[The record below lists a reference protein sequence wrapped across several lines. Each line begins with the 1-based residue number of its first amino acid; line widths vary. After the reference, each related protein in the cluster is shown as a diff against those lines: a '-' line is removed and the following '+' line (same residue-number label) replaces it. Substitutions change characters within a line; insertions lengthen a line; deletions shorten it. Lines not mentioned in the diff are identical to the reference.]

1 MSSIGINST
10 PSPRSSTLTENT
22 AQGSPSGAIDHEW
35 GDFMK
40 GSMAIGQGQS
50 ETLAHSLTDRGL
62 SIRRYENGV
71 VEMDLK
77 LPDIERLVLSGGGA
91 KGVAFSGMV
100 KALEENQALDK
111 IRSIS
116 GSSAGA
122 ISAAFLASG
131 MDHAGFDKMSDE
143 TNLVSLLDSQNKVL
157 GPIQHVSSTIGKGVA
172 KIPGKTGTI
181 GRLLFDLMPRLQ
193 SKAMPLET
201 LIREK
206 MIESILSRFNH
217 ARNDSQRALPATVE
231 DHVKDILKRNF
242 VSFADLEKL
251 SQDIPEIKQLHIT
264 GTAMFADLPQ
274 MVMFDYSL
282 TPNMDVAVAAH
293 ISGSLPGV
301 FQKPSEQGLA
311 FQADGEQTLFQD
323 GGIMLNTPVMDLY
336 EPQFPMSAIPE
347 SDQLILKFQ
356 SENGGKKNDRGTL
369 SSAMADKFVGVA
381 YSARDAQEANGIKA
395 FEKSTVVVPLN
406 TERGN
411 FTGTIKGT
419 VNFSMPVEDK
429 NHLQEKLQN
438 VVDMHLASRNKTGE
452 TYTFNSIGGALLA
465 LDDPMFEVAA
475 LELRN
480 DQASEAVITFRQQAQ
495 LALTDLKHALI
506 DAKAAAKG
514 SLALTTEM
522 RKAIDTLDQLGDTP
536 GKTEWLAKK
545 LNHGNVPDYMELLQ
559 AVKRMDAG
567 TTGPKSAVLTEAIK
581 EMGARDITTKSEN
594 FIREVIYPSVYRLDQ
609 PDSNVKLL
617 NEAIADLR
625 ETTSAE
631 GYNAVLNRIADQ
643 YVSRNFPNSSR
654 PFNSTTVDQARAW
667 LIPG

>member
-1 MSSIGINST
+1 MTLIGNNPTSSYTSST
-10 PSPRSSTLTENT
+10 PTDTSQRST
-22 AQGSPSGAIDHEW
+22 SGPIDHDW

-40 GSMAIGQGQS
+40 GSMKTGQGQS
-50 ETLAHSLTDRGL
+50 ETLVHSLTDRGL
-62 SIRRYENGV
+62 SIRRYENDV
-71 VEMDLK
+71 VEIDLK
-77 LPDIERLVLSGGGA
+77 RPDIERLVLSGGGA

-143 TNLVSLLDSQNKVL
+143 TNLVSLLDSQNPVH
-157 GPIQHVSSTIGKGVA
+157 GPLQHASSVMGKGAV
-172 KIPGKTGTI
+172 KIPGKAGDI

-193 SKAMPLET
+193 TKAMPLET

-206 MIESILSRFNH
+206 MIESILARFNH
-217 ARNDSQRALPATVE
+217 ARNDSQRALPEKVE
-231 DHVKDILKRNF
+231 VEIKEILKKNF
-242 VSFADLEKL
+242 VTFGDLATL
-251 SQDIPEIKQLHIT
+251 SKDIPEIKQLHIT
-264 GTAMFADLPQ
+264 GTAMFDDRPQ
-274 MVMFDYSL
+274 MVVFNASL
-282 TPNMDVAVAAH
+282 TPEMDVAIAAH
-293 ISGSLPGV
+293 ISGSLPVV
-301 FQKPSEQGLA
+301 FQKPSQQWLP
-311 FQADGEQTLFQD
+311 FQADGEQTFFQD
-323 GGIMLNTPVMDLY
+323 GGIMLNTPVMELY
-336 EPQFPMSAIPE
+336 EPQFPMSIIPE
-347 SDQLILKFQ
+347 SDQLVLKFQ
-356 SENGGKKNDRGTL
+356 SENAGKKNDRGTL

-381 YSARDAQEANGIKA
+381 YSARDAQEADGIKA
-395 FEKSTVVVPLN
+395 FDKSTVIVPLK

-419 VNFSMPVEDK
+419 VNFSMPIEDK
-429 NHLQEKLQN
+429 NHLQQKLQSA
-438 VVDMHLASRNKTGE
+438 VHMHLAGRNETSE

-465 LDDPMFEVAA
+465 LDDPLYDAA
-475 LELRN
+475 VLELKN
-480 DQASEAVITFRQQAQ
+480 DPASEAAIAFRQQAEQ
-495 LALTDLKHALI
+495 AMTDLKHALI
-506 DAKAAAKG
+506 DAKAITKG
-514 SLALTTEM
+514 SLSLTTEM
-522 RKAIDTLDQLGDTP
+522 RRAIDTLDKLGDTP
-536 GKTEWLAKK
+536 GKAEWLAKK

-567 TTGPKSAVLTEAIK
+567 AAGPKSAVLTEAIN

-617 NEAIADLR
+617 KGAIADLR

-631 GYNAVLNRIADQ
+631 SYNAVLNRIADQ
-643 YVSRNFPNSSR
+643 YVSRNLPNWSR